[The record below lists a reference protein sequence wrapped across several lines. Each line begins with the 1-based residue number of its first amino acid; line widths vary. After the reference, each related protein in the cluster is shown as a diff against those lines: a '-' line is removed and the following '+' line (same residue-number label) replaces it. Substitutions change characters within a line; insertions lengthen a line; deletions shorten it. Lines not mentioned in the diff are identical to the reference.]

1 MFPKI
6 IQFSIQNKLVIGL
19 MVFCLVL
26 WGGYGL
32 TQLPVDAVPDITN
45 NQVQVV
51 TSSPTLAAQ
60 EVERFITTPI
70 EIALANVPDV
80 VEMRSVSRFGLSVIT
95 VVFEDKVDQYLAR
108 QMISER
114 LGEAERQ
121 IPAQL
126 GTPELAPVTTGLGEI
141 YQYVLLPKPGSSKK
155 YSAMELRT
163 IQDWI
168 VRRQLLGTPGVADV
182 SSFGG
187 FVKEYEVALEPN
199 RLRSMNLTVAEV
211 VAALDANN
219 ENTGAAYIEKNQ
231 SAFFIRGL
239 GLVNTLEEIEQVV
252 VANRQGV
259 PVLVRDVAQVQYG
272 HPVRYGALTRNTD
285 GEVVGGIVLMLK
297 GANSSEV
304 IKNVQAKVEAIQ
316 SSLPEGLM
324 VEAYLDRSKLVDKAI
339 STVATNL
346 IEGGL
351 IVIFVLVLLLGNLR
365 AGLVVASVIPLSML
379 FALGMMNLFG
389 VSGNLMSLGAIDFG
403 LIVDGAVII
412 VEGVL
417 HFIVVKNQNLPLRKL
432 TQPEMDKEVE
442 SAASNIMNSAAFGM
456 LIILIVYLPIMALVG
471 IEGKM
476 FKPMAQTVSF
486 AILGA
491 FILSLTYVPMIS
503 TLVLSKKS
511 KHKENISDRI
521 MGFLQRLY
529 TPIIH
534 LALRFKAIVVG
545 LAVLLFTFSL
555 FVFNSMGGEFLPD
568 LEEGDF
574 AMDLRLV
581 PGASL
586 SQTISTTT
594 KVSEIL
600 LREFPEVEGVIG
612 KIGTAEIPTDP
623 MPIEAADVMIL
634 LKEKDEWTS
643 ASNRQELAGKMDQ
656 ALKVLPGMN
665 YGFQQPMQLRFNE
678 LMTGSKQ
685 DVAIKIFGDDLNKLS
700 ELGAQVDKLISPVE
714 GVQDVYVEEV
724 TGLPQIVVEYK
735 RASMS
740 QYGLKVAD
748 VNTVLRAAFA
758 GQAAGAVYEGDRRFE
773 LVVRMEGES
782 RKDLADIGSLFIP
795 LPAGGQVQVQQVAD
809 IRFEDGPMQ
818 ISREEGRR
826 RIVVGFNVRNRD
838 VESIVA
844 EIQGKLSQE
853 LNLPAGY
860 FVTYGG
866 QFENL
871 VNAKKRLSVAVPA
884 ALLLILFLLYLTFK
898 SVKQSLLIFTAIPL
912 SAIGGIFALWLR
924 GMPFS
929 ISAGVGFIA
938 LFGVA
943 VLNGIVLIGYFNQL
957 KAEGVTDVYERI
969 IRGTRVRLRPV
980 LMTASVAALGFLP
993 MALSGSAGAEVQRPL
1008 ATVVIGGLFTSTL
1021 LTLVV
1026 LPVLYYFFTSKERP
1040 KVVVSQAYHIS
1051 WPILLVGLLGVGAL
1065 AAIPAKAQ
1073 ETPKQE
1079 MTLQELL
1086 EDAKMNNPD
1095 LKATSQ
1101 LVDREIALRGA
1112 SIDLPKTQLGYSR
1125 GQISTMNRDTYISAS
1140 QQFAFPTVYAN
1151 QAKLADATIGQASA
1165 RKVLAERELVREVKQ
1180 AYYALQYQ
1188 RARQRLLQQQDSLFS
1203 RFARA
1208 AAIRFKTGETG
1219 YLEQAAAETRS
1230 MALRTELQ
1238 QVQAD
1243 VQIANRRLL
1252 VLLQATEP
1260 VQVIEEELTKRLV
1273 PALSDTSLPASTPY
1287 LAFLKQGVQVAERQT
1302 KLEQSR
1308 LLPDFTIGYFNQS
1321 FIGETPVE
1329 GTGGR
1334 YTAGD
1339 RFAGVEAGIAVP
1351 LWFGAQKA
1359 RIKAARLQEE
1369 ATRTSVSY
1377 QEQLLLAEIQNL
1389 AQELQK
1395 QTSTLTYFEQGALN
1409 QASQMIKAAEL
1420 SFSAGEIDY
1429 VEYVQA
1435 LEQAF
1440 LLKANYLIALREYNQ
1455 TIIQLEFSTG
1465 IE

>member
-1 MFPKI
+1 MFNKI
-6 IQFSIQNKLVIGL
+6 IQFSIQNKLVVGV
-19 MVFCLVL
+19 MVFCLVV
-26 WGGYGL
+26 WGTYAL

-108 QMISER
+108 QMITER
-114 LGEAERQ
+114 LSEAERQ

-141 YQYVLLPKPGSSKK
+141 YQYVLVAKPGSTKK

-163 IQDWI
+163 VQDWI

-187 FVKEYEVALEPN
+187 FVKEYEVALDPN
-199 RLRSMNLTVAEV
+199 RLRSMNLSVAEV

-239 GLVNTLEEIEQVV
+239 GLVNSLEEIEQVV

-272 HPVRYGALTRNTD
+272 HPVRYGALTRNTE

-304 IKNVQAKVEAIQ
+304 IKNVQQKVATIQ
-316 SSLPEGLM
+316 NSLPEGLYI
-324 VEAYLDRSKLVDKAI
+324 EAYLDRSKLVDKAI

-417 HFIVVKNQNLPLRKL
+417 HFIMVKNQNLPLRKL
-432 TQPEMDKEVE
+432 SQQEMDKEVK
-442 SAASNIMNSAAFGM
+442 SASSRIMNSAAFGM

-491 FILSLTYVPMIS
+491 FILSLTYVPMVS
-503 TLVLSKKS
+503 TLLLSKS
-511 KHKENISDRI
+511 TKHKANISDKI
-521 MGFLQRLY
+521 MDFIQRLY
-529 TPIIH
+529 APVIRM
-534 LALRFKAIVVG
+534 ALRAKAVVVVSAVG
-545 LAVLLFTFSL
+545 LFIISL
-555 FVFNSMGGEFLPD
+555 FVFNRMGGEFLPD

-586 SQTISTTT
+586 TQTINTTT

-600 LREFPEVEGVIG
+600 LRDFPEVKEVIG

-643 ASNRQELAGKMDQ
+643 ASTRQELAGKMDE
-656 ALKVLPGMN
+656 ALQVLPGIN

-685 DVAIKIFGDDLNKLS
+685 DVAIKIFGDDLDKLS
-700 ELGAQVDKLISPVE
+700 ELGAQVDKLIAPVA
-714 GVQDVYVEEV
+714 GVQDVYVEEI
-724 TGLPQIVVEYK
+724 TGLPQIVVEYN

-740 QYGLKVAD
+740 RYGLQVAD

-773 LVVRMEGES
+773 LVVRMEGDA
-782 RKDLADIGSLFIP
+782 RNDLTDIGSLYIP

-809 IRFEDGPMQ
+809 IRLEDGPMQ

-844 EIQGKLSQE
+844 EIEDKLTQQ
-853 LNLPAGY
+853 LPLPAGY

-884 ALLLILFLLYLTFK
+884 ALLLILVLLYFTFK

-957 KAEGVTDVYERI
+957 KQEGETDVYKRI
-969 IRGTRVRLRPV
+969 IKGTSVRLRPV

-1026 LPVLYYFFTSKERP
+1026 LPVLYYFFA
-1040 KVVVSQAYHIS
+1040 VSEKPRITTYKHLAVSI
-1051 WPILLVGLLGVGAL
+1051 PVLFGLILGAGLL
-1065 AAIPAKAQ
+1065 AASPAKAQ
-1073 ETPKQE
+1073 ELPPKE
-1079 MTLQELL
+1079 LTLQQ
-1086 EDAKMNNPD
+1086 AIAYARQNNLD
-1095 LKATSQ
+1095 LKSASQ
-1101 LVDREIALRGA
+1101 LVDRAAALRGA
-1112 SIDLPKTQLGYSR
+1112 ALDLPKTQLSYSR
-1125 GQISTMNRDTYISAS
+1125 GQISTMNQDTYISAT

-1151 QAKLADATIGQASA
+1151 QAKLADAAIGQAAA
-1165 RKVLAERELVREVKQ
+1165 RRHLAERELVREVKL
-1180 AYYALQYQ
+1180 AYYLLQFQ
-1188 RARQRLLQQQDSLFS
+1188 RARLKLLQQQDSLYGN
-1203 RFARA
+1203 FARA
-1208 AAIRFKTGETG
+1208 AAIRFKAGETG

-1230 MALRTELQ
+1230 LALRTELQ
-1238 QVQAD
+1238 QAQAD
-1243 VQIANRRLL
+1243 IQMATRRLS
-1252 VLLQATEP
+1252 VLLQAPTP
-1260 VQVIEEELTKRLV
+1260 VQVAEEELTKRIV
-1273 PALSDTSLPASTPY
+1273 PALSDMTSAAANPY
-1287 LAFLKQGVQVAERQT
+1287 VAFLRQGVHVAEREM
-1302 KLEQSR
+1302 KLEQS
-1308 LLPDFTIGYFNQS
+1308 LMLPDFTLGYFNQS
-1321 FIGETPVE
+1321 FVGETPVE
-1329 GTGGR
+1329 GIGSR

-1339 RFAGVEAGIAVP
+1339 RFTGVEAGIAIP

-1359 RIKAARLQEE
+1359 RIKAARLNQQ
-1369 ATRTSVSY
+1369 AIQSSVRY
-1377 QEQLLLAEIQNL
+1377 QEQLLLAEVQNM

-1395 QTSTLTYFEQGALN
+1395 HAASLAYFEQGAL
-1409 QASQMIKAAEL
+1409 QHARQMIRAAEMT
-1420 SFSAGEIDY
+1420 FRTGEIDY

-1435 LEQAF
+1435 LEQAY
-1440 LLKANYLIALREYNQ
+1440 LLKGNYLLALRDYNQ
-1455 TIIQLEFSTG
+1455 TIIQLEFTTG

>member
-1 MFPKI
+1 MFQKI
-6 IQFSIQNKLVIGL
+6 IQFSIQNKLVIGI
-19 MVFCLVL
+19 MVFCLVV
-26 WGGYGL
+26 WGVFAL

-95 VVFEDKVDQYLAR
+95 VVFDDKVDQYLAR

-121 IPAQL
+121 IPAQV

-141 YQYVLLPKPGSSKK
+141 YQYVLVNKPGSSKI

-163 IQDWI
+163 VQDWI
-168 VRRQLLGTPGVADV
+168 VRRQLLGTSGVADV

-187 FVKEYEVALEPN
+187 FVKEYEVALDPH
-199 RLRSMNLTVAEV
+199 RLRSMNLSVAEV
-211 VAALDANN
+211 VTALDANN

-239 GLVNTLEEIEQVV
+239 GLVSSLKEIEQVV
-252 VANRQGV
+252 IANRQGV
-259 PVLVRDVAQVQYG
+259 PVLVRDVAEVQYG
-272 HPVRYGALTRNTD
+272 HPVRYGALTRDTE

-304 IKNVQAKVEAIQ
+304 IKNVQQKVATIQ
-316 SSLPEGLM
+316 SSLPEGLAI
-324 VEAYLDRSKLVDKAI
+324 EAYLDRSNLVEKAI
-339 STVATNL
+339 NTVAKNL
-346 IEGGL
+346 VEGGL

-417 HFIVVKNQNLPLRKL
+417 HFIVVKNQHQPLRKL
-432 TQPEMDKEVE
+432 SQPEMDKEVQ

-491 FILSLTYVPMIS
+491 FILSLTYVPMVS
-503 TLVLSKKS
+503 TLLLSKKT
-511 KHKENISDRI
+511 KHKPNVSDRI
-521 MGFLQRLY
+521 MGYLQRLY
-529 TPIIH
+529 APVIR
-534 LALRFKAIVVG
+534 LALRRKGLVVAS
-545 LAVLLFTFSL
+545 AVALFVFSL
-555 FVFNSMGGEFLPD
+555 FVFNRMGGEFLPD

-600 LREFPEVEGVIG
+600 LRDFPEVKGVIG

-623 MPIEAADVMIL
+623 MPIEAADIMIL

-643 ASNRQELAGKMDQ
+643 ATTRQELAGKMDE
-656 ALKVLPGMN
+656 ALQVLPGMN

-685 DVAIKIFGDDLNKLS
+685 DVAIKIFGDDLDKLS
-700 ELGAQVDKLISPVE
+700 ELGAQVDKLIVGIS

-724 TGLPQIVVEYK
+724 TGLPQIVVEYN

-740 QYGLKVAD
+740 QYGLQVAD
-748 VNTVLRAAFA
+748 VNMVLRAAFA
-758 GQAAGAVYEGDRRFE
+758 GQVAGAVYEGDQRFE
-773 LVVRMEGES
+773 LVVRMQGEA
-782 RKDLADIGSLFIP
+782 RQDLADIGTLYIP
-795 LPAGGQVQVQQVAD
+795 LASGGQVQVKQVAD

-844 EIQGKLSQE
+844 EIQYKLSEQ
-853 LNLPAGY
+853 LHLPAGY

-871 VNAKKRLSVAVPA
+871 VNAKKRLSIAVPA
-884 ALLLILFLLYLTFK
+884 ALLLILVLLYFTFK

-957 KAEGVTDVYERI
+957 KAEGVTDVTARI
-969 IRGTRVRLRPV
+969 LTGTSVRLRPV

-1026 LPVLYYFFTSKERP
+1026 LPVLYYFFSVKEKP
-1040 KVVVSQAYHIS
+1040 KMAVRSEFVLPV
-1051 WPILLVGLLGVGAL
+1051 PLLIGLLIGAGFL
-1065 AAIPAKAQ
+1065 AASPAKAQ
-1073 ETPKQE
+1073 EQLSQQLN
-1079 MTLQELL
+1079 LQEAIAYAKQHNL
-1086 EDAKMNNPD
+1086 E
-1095 LKATSQ
+1095 LKSAGQ
-1101 LVDREIALRGA
+1101 MVEREMALRGA
-1112 SIDLPKTQLGYSR
+1112 AFDLPKTQVGYSS
-1125 GQISTMNRDTYISAS
+1125 GQISTMNRDTYLSAS

-1151 QAKLADATIGQASA
+1151 QAKLADATIGQAAA
-1165 RKVLAERELVREVKQ
+1165 RRHLAERELVRDVKQ
-1180 AYYALQYQ
+1180 AYYLLQY
-1188 RARQRLLQQQDSLFS
+1188 RLARQKLVQQQDSLYG

-1230 MALRTELQ
+1230 LALRTELQ
-1238 QVQAD
+1238 QAQTDIQVATRQ
-1243 VQIANRRLL
+1243 LT
-1252 VLLQATEP
+1252 VLLQAPTP
-1260 VQVIEEELTKRLV
+1260 VQVMQEELTRRIV
-1273 PALSDTSLPASTPY
+1273 PALSDTASVAENPY
-1287 LAFLKQGVQVAERQT
+1287 VAYLQRSVQVAVRQAR
-1302 KLEQSR
+1302 LEQSR
-1308 LLPDFTIGYFNQS
+1308 LLPDFSVGYFNQS
-1321 FIGETPVE
+1321 FVGETPVE
-1329 GTGGR
+1329 GIGSR

-1339 RFAGVEAGIAVP
+1339 RFTGVEAGIAIP

-1359 RIKAARLQEE
+1359 KIKAARLNQE
-1369 ATRTSVSY
+1369 AVQNSVGY
-1377 QEQLLLAEIQNL
+1377 QEQLLLADWQNQADALQQHANTL
-1389 AQELQK
+1389 A
-1395 QTSTLTYFEQGALN
+1395 YFEQGAL
-1409 QASQMIKAAEL
+1409 QHASQMIRAAEL
-1420 SFSAGEIDY
+1420 TFRAGEIDY

-1435 LEQAF
+1435 LDQAY
-1440 LLKANYLIALREYNQ
+1440 LLQHNYLNALRDYNQ
-1455 TIIQLEFSTG
+1455 TIIQLEFTTG
-1465 IE
+1465 LE